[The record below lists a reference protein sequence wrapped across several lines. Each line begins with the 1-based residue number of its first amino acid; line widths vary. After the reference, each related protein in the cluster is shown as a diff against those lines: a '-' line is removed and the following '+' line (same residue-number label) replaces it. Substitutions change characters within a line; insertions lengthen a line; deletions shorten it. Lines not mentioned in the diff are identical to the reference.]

1 MSTPDESLSRPNRP
15 EPLVVRPI
23 RGLRGDLWLPGDKS
37 ISHRALILGS
47 LCRGTIRIENCSR
60 GQDVLSTARCL
71 SQLGVSLRRQGSLV
85 EVEGTS
91 GDLLEPADVL
101 DAGNSG
107 TTMRLLAGLLSAQ
120 PFFSVLTGDASLRRR
135 PMARVVSPLRL
146 MGAEIRGREGGR
158 FAPLAIQ
165 GGPLSPIHYDSP
177 VASAQVKTA
186 VLLAGLFLRGTTS
199 IREPLPS
206 RDHTERMLQYLG
218 ADLSCEE
225 RTVRLQGGRALAA
238 RDLSVPGDPSSAA
251 FFVVAALITAD
262 SDLWI
267 RSICANPSRTGYLR
281 VLERMGANIEWSEP
295 HEICGEP
302 VVDLRVRTSP
312 LRATEIFPEEVPAT
326 IDEIPVLCVAAAFAQ
341 GKTRIS
347 GAAELRVK
355 ESDRIAAMASNLASM
370 GVAVREF
377 EDGLEIE
384 GRGAVEGFCARS
396 DEDHRI
402 AMSMVVAALAARSPS
417 RIAGASCMDISF
429 PDFLDRL
436 ATLTGTEERTRL
448 L

>member
-1 MSTPDESLSRPNRP
+1 M
-15 EPLVVRPI
+15 
-23 RGLRGDLWLPGDKS
+23 PGDKS
-37 ISHRALILGS
+37 ISHRALIFGS
-47 LCRGTIRIENCSR
+47 LCQGTIRIENCST

-71 SQLGVSLRRQGSLV
+71 SQLGVSLRRQGSRV
-85 EVEGTS
+85 EIDGTGGS
-91 GDLLEPADVL
+91 LREPADIL

-135 PMARVVSPLRL
+135 PMARVVAPLRL

-186 VLLAGLFLRGTTS
+186 LLLAGLFLQGATS
-199 IREPLPS
+199 ILEPLPS
-206 RDHTERMLQYLG
+206 RDHTERMLLYLG
-218 ADLSCEE
+218 ADLSREE
-225 RTVRLQGGRALAA
+225 RTVRLCGGRPLAA

-251 FFVVAALITAD
+251 FFVVAALITPD
-262 SDLWI
+262 SDIRI

-281 VLERMGANIEWSEP
+281 VLERMGADIEWMDL

-302 VVDLRVRTSP
+302 VADLRVRTSP
-312 LRATEIFPEEVPAT
+312 LRGTEILPEEVPAT
-326 IDEIPVLCVAAAFAQ
+326 IDEIPILCVAAAFAQ
-341 GKTRIS
+341 GRTRIS

-355 ESDRIAAMASNLASM
+355 ESDRIAAMASNLVAM
-370 GVAVREF
+370 GVVVREF

-384 GRGAVEGFCARS
+384 GRGGVEGFHAGS
-396 DEDHRI
+396 WQDHRI
-402 AMSMVVAALAARSPS
+402 AMSMVVAALAARAPS
-417 RIAGASCMDISF
+417 TISGASCMDISF
-429 PDFLDRL
+429 PEFLDRI
-436 ATLTGTEERTRL
+436 ASLTGTEETSRL

>member
-1 MSTPDESLSRPNRP
+1 MSTTNEAAPSPNGT
-15 EPLVVRPI
+15 EPLIVRPV

-47 LCRGTIRIENCSR
+47 LCQGTLRIENCSS
-60 GQDVLSTARCL
+60 GQDVLSTACCL
-71 SQLGVSLRRQGSLV
+71 SQLGVSLRRQGGVV
-85 EVEGTS
+85 EVQGT
-91 GDLLEPADVL
+91 GGVLREPSDIL

-135 PMARVVSPLRL
+135 PMARVVTPLRR

-165 GGPLSPIHYDSP
+165 GGPLSPIQYESP

-186 VLLAGLFLRGTTS
+186 LLLAGLFLQGETS
-199 IREPLPS
+199 IREPLAS
-206 RDHTERMLQYLG
+206 RDHTERMLKHLG
-218 ADLSCEE
+218 ADISWQD
-225 RTVRLQGGRALAA
+225 RSVRLLGGRPLKA
-238 RDLSVPGDPSSAA
+238 RDLVVPGDPSSAA

-262 SDLWI
+262 SDIRI

-281 VLERMGANIEWSEP
+281 VLERMGAFIEWTEQRECS
-295 HEICGEP
+295 GEP
-302 VVDLRVRTSP
+302 VADLRVRTSS
-312 LRATEIFPEEVPAT
+312 LTATEIPPEEVPAT
-326 IDEIPVLCVAAAFAQ
+326 LDEIPVLCVAAAFAR
-341 GKTRIS
+341 GRTRIW

-355 ESDRIAAMASNLASM
+355 ESDRIAAMASNLAAM
-370 GVAVREF
+370 GVRVREF

-384 GRGAVEGFCARS
+384 GQGAVEGFQAAS
-396 DEDHRI
+396 WDDHRI

-417 RIAGASCMDISF
+417 RISGASCMGISF
-429 PDFLDRL
+429 PEFLDRL
-436 ATLTGTEERTRL
+436 ALLTRAE
-448 L
+448 